1 MVSLVNETW
10 MLGRRA
16 ERAVYS
22 CALLFTIVVEDAQ
35 YFECGQLVILR
46 MHVSRL
52 MVVSDGA
59 TDVVHISW

>member
-10 MLGRRA
+10 MLGRRT

-22 CALLFTIVVEDAQ
+22 CALFFTIVVEDAQ
-35 YFECGQLVILR
+35 NTECGQLVLLQ

-52 MVVSDGA
+52 LVVSDGDA
-59 TDVVHISW
+59 NVIHVSW